1 LIPSKSEVLDKVK
14 FAVSAPS
21 PETPKGSAL
30 DYGNYASL
38 LQATVGIPDYLSIEN
53 AQAANPEVEY
63 YELIP
68 NANRRELLHDVGRYY
83 ITPILPYPVT
93 SLSDDTKIVPLGDL
107 ETIEAVRA
115 QVDPLYPE
123 VVSGTAWVVRVGNR
137 IFVSNGLENTD
148 RAQSFS
154 IPVDAF
160 GTLSGTI
167 QPHSYLLA
175 TVENERLWLMA
186 NADAK
191 GAYSDDRTTHLQLEG
206 LASEPSWSVIE
217 GSADANWTNG
227 ILNLQ
232 LRHQE
237 GATEVIVSP

>member
-1 LIPSKSEVLDKVK
+1 
-14 FAVSAPS
+14 
-21 PETPKGSAL
+21 
-30 DYGNYASL
+30 
-38 LQATVGIPDYLSIEN
+38 
-53 AQAANPEVEY
+53 
-63 YELIP
+63 
-68 NANRRELLHDVGRYY
+68 
-83 ITPILPYPVT
+83 
-93 SLSDDTKIVPLGDL
+93 VPLGDL

-123 VVSGTAWVVRVGNR
+123 VASGTAWVVRVGNR

-175 TVENERLWLMA
+175 TVKNERLWLMA

-191 GAYSDDRTTHLQLEG
+191 GAYIDDRTTHLQLEG
-206 LASEPSWSVIE
+206 LASKPSWSVIE